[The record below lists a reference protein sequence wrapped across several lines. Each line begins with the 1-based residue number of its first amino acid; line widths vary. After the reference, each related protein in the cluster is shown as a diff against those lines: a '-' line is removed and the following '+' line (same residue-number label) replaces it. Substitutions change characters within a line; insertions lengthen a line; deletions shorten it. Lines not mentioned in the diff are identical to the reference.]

1 MFKKNPF
8 PRLELDCKNCKSKNA
23 DEVEWAGVE
32 CNIKCKADKTGNQ
45 LGTAKFGCEPVFD
58 ADNKGF
64 GLEER
69 LFCSDQTF
77 YKPKNSCW

>member
-69 LFCSDQTF
+69 LFFSDQKF
-77 YKPKNSCW
+77 